1 MAEIFDLTADSGDE
15 QPRTRRTDAPID
27 LTKESDDEG
36 PPAKRA
42 RQAPA
47 SDGPIKI
54 VAWNAS
60 GILPKTGKNRD
71 KLARLVQRLG
81 RVDAFVIAE
90 CTIKRGEEAAARA
103 LLPGYDCYITHV
115 QETTPREHRGA
126 GVAFYIRRDSVLAR
140 NGRLL
145 PSAPWDR
152 AGMVGQYSCDV
163 GVIVGAYLPTPT
175 TKDKALRKALDDEYP
190 LLVKSHDHRL
200 LCFCGDLNAT
210 FSKTLDVAPPDAWF
224 GGMRYTISRTMLEKC
239 IEDLHLVDVV
249 RNKWPA
255 TAKYTAFQSR
265 YDDKK
270 QEWRHWRAR
279 PDHFLVPQGRASSVE
294 DVVVPDGEQ
303 WVRHIPAPASQPKRY
318 EGERYISMDKEGE
331 LCGSDHVPIV
341 VTMRLS

>member
-1 MAEIFDLTADSGDE
+1 MEVVDLTAINSDDE
-15 QPRTRRTDAPID
+15 PQRAAPTID
-27 LTKESDDEG
+27 LTKDSDDEQ
-36 PPAKRA
+36 PVKRA
-42 RQAPA
+42 RREAEA
-47 SDGPIKI
+47 ADGPVKI
-54 VAWNAS
+54 VSWNAS

-81 RVDAFVIAE
+81 RVDAIVVTE
-90 CTIKRGEEAAARA
+90 CTVKRGEDDAARA

-140 NGRLL
+140 NGRLIRS
-145 PSAPWDR
+145 PAWDR
-152 AGMVGQYSCDV
+152 WGMIGQYSCDV
-163 GVIVGAYLPTPT
+163 GVLVGAYLPTPT
-175 TKDKALRKALDDEYP
+175 RKKDDAALREALDDEYP
-190 LLVKSHDHRL
+190 MLVKSHGHRL

-210 FSKTLDVAPPDAWF
+210 LSKTLDSTKWF
-224 GGMRYTISRTMLEKC
+224 GGPRYTVSRTVLENC
-239 IEDLHLVDVV
+239 INNLHLVDVV

-265 YDDKK
+265 PKK
-270 QEWRHWRAR
+270 HQYWRAR
-279 PDHFLVPQGRASSVE
+279 PDHFLVPQGRASRVE

-303 WVRHIPAPASQPKRY
+303 WVRHVS
-318 EGERYISMDKEGE
+318 GEHYKSLDAEGE

>member
-1 MAEIFDLTADSGDE
+1 MAEVVDLTAINSDDE
-15 QPRTRRTDAPID
+15 QQPAAPTID
-27 LTKESDDEG
+27 LTKDSDDE
-36 PPAKRA
+36 PPVKRA
-42 RQAPA
+42 RRDETAA
-47 SDGPIKI
+47 DGPIKI

-60 GILPKTGKNRD
+60 GILPKSGKNRD

-81 RVDAFVIAE
+81 RVDAIVVTE
-90 CTIKRGEEAAARA
+90 CTVKRGEEAAARA
-103 LLPGYDCYITHV
+103 LLDGYDCYITHV

-140 NGRLL
+140 NGRLIRS
-145 PSAPWDR
+145 PAWDR
-152 AGMVGQYSCDV
+152 WGMIGQYSCDA

-175 TKDKALRKALDDEYP
+175 QKKDDAALREALDDEYP
-190 LLVKSHDHRL
+190 LLVKSHGHRL

-210 FSKTLDVAPPDAWF
+210 LSKTLDSTKWF
-224 GGMRYTISRTMLEKC
+224 GGPRYTVSRTVLENC
-239 IEDLHLVDVV
+239 ISNLHLVDVV

-265 YDDKK
+265 PKK
-270 QEWRHWRAR
+270 HQYWRAR
-279 PDHFLVPQGRASSVE
+279 PDHFLVPQGRASRVE

-303 WVRHIPAPASQPKRY
+303 WVRHVS
-318 EGERYISMDKEGE
+318 GEHYKSLDAEGE

>member
-1 MAEIFDLTADSGDE
+1 MAEVVDLTATNSDDE
-15 QPRTRRTDAPID
+15 PQRAAPTID
-27 LTKESDDEG
+27 LTKDSDDER
-36 PPAKRA
+36 PPVKRA
-42 RQAPA
+42 RREAEA
-47 SDGPIKI
+47 ADGPIKI
-54 VAWNAS
+54 VAWNTS
-60 GILPKTGKNRD
+60 GVSHKTGKNRD
-71 KLARLVQRLG
+71 KLARLVQRIG
-81 RVDAFVIAE
+81 RVDAICVTE
-90 CTIKRGEEAAARA
+90 CTVKRGEDDAARA

-175 TKDKALRKALDDEYP
+175 KKDAALREALDDEYP
-190 LLVKSHDHRL
+190 LLVKSHGHRL

-210 FSKTLDVAPPDAWF
+210 LSRTLDSTKWF
-224 GGMRYTISRTMLEKC
+224 GGDNYNVSRTILENC
-239 IEDLHLVDVV
+239 ISNLHLVDVV

-265 YDDKK
+265 KDKK
-270 QEWRHWRAR
+270 KDTMVYWQAR
-279 PDHFLVPQGRASSVE
+279 PDHFLVPQGRASRVE
-294 DVVVPDGEQ
+294 DIVVPDGEQ